1 MSFLR
6 PLSTLFRAG
15 TRPTVSASTSIT
27 TSGVINGSPSALLLP
42 THRSKHSATQVKRLF
57 KKNPARLRI
66 QRRNEQ
72 QLAATEGDASTTN
85 TSRSSSNNNA
95 TTKIP
100 QRSYPPV
107 FKPTF
112 LQNGWSAPPPA
123 DVEVPVYPFRVRRTG
138 RKPFGA
144 AGFLPVYRDVRIH
157 GTKHTTII
165 RNVQGDISAFLTEL
179 RAVLALPLP
188 KKGILTSMSNTNV
201 SSPKHGGGE
210 AGRGVN
216 AENPIRI
223 RAGNTIE
230 VNGDWSREVK
240 RWLAGLGF

>member
-1 MSFLR
+1 M
-6 PLSTLFRAG
+6 
-15 TRPTVSASTSIT
+15 IKQT
-27 TSGVINGSPSALLLP
+27 TQYSHIS
-42 THRSKHSATQVKRLF
+42 Q
-57 KKNPARLRI
+57 
-66 QRRNEQ
+66 
-72 QLAATEGDASTTN
+72 
-85 TSRSSSNNNA
+85 
-95 TTKIP
+95 
-100 QRSYPPV
+100 Y
-107 FKPTF
+107 
-112 LQNGWSAPPPA
+112 
-123 DVEVPVYPFRVRRTG
+123 
-138 RKPFGA
+138 
-144 AGFLPVYRDVRIH
+144 RIH

-188 KKGILTSMSNTNV
+188 KKGILTSMSNINV